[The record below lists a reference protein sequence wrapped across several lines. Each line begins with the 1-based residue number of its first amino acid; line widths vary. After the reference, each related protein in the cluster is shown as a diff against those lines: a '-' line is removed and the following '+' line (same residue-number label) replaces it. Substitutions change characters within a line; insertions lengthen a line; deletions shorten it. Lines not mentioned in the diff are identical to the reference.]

1 MSSLAVLKMLYSS
14 PNARIRI
21 NSHLTQSFNLE
32 RGARHGC
39 PLSHALFA
47 LFIEPIA
54 QLIRDDQG
62 IKEIRVRGLEQK
74 LSIRR

>member
-1 MSSLAVLKMLYSS
+1 MLELGSMVTLLKVLIWKEVPVMV
-14 PNARIRI
+14 A
-21 NSHLTQSFNLE
+21 
-32 RGARHGC
+32 
-39 PLSHALFA
+39 LSAMPFFA

-74 LSIRR
+74 LSIQR